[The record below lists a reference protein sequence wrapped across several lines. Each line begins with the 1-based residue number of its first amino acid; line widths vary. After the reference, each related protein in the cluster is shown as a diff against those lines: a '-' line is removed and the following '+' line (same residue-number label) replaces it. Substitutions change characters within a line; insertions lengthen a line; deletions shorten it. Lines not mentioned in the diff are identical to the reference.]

1 MTRQHGALYRRVQN
15 AGKALG
21 VSDSP
26 WCQCERKP
34 TVSVVWREDEP
45 EPDPE
50 PTICPKCGKPIEPLI
65 IHLTWGDEGG
75 ERWDG

>member
-34 TVSVVWREDEP
+34 TVSVVWREDNQSRTLSLLSAP
-45 EPDPE
+45 SVAS
-50 PTICPKCGKPIEPLI
+50 L
-65 IHLTWGDEGG
+65 
-75 ERWDG
+75 